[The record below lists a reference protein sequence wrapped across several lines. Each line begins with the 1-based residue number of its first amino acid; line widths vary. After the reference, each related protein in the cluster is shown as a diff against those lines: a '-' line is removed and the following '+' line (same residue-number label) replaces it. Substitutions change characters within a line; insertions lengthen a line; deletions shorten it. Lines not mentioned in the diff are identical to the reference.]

1 MHGII
6 PLEPYNPLL
15 GAIMTTKLKP
25 SHAVTLALLASVW
38 AATPSYGHSSGD
50 DAGTPTR
57 QDNGNHRDDRP
68 TGAPPQA
75 GTDDTR
81 QTPDD
86 SASVNINNT
95 GGQTDDA
102 LKRAGGD
109 KAPRLK
115 ALLSGTLDPTAR
127 GKIELE
133 SRRKGQK
140 FEGGVKL
147 VVPSEALKIA
157 DRAAAAAITPT
168 LVLSRAGVPYAEC
181 DLDVTRFK
189 RSSGGLI
196 AEYKV
201 KVAVRRGVLRED
213 DGICDT
219 DLSLADAQTGVPA
232 IAVGDTVEVTL
243 DTVSGSVLQGTF

>member
-1 MHGII
+1 
-6 PLEPYNPLL
+6 
-15 GAIMTTKLKP
+15 MTTKPKL
-25 SHAVTLALLASVW
+25 SNVVTLALLASVW
-38 AATPSYGHSSGD
+38 VAAPSYGHSSGD
-50 DAGTPTR
+50 DHGSSSR
-57 QDNGNHRDDRP
+57 QENGNHRDDRP
-68 TGAPPQA
+68 RVTPPHA
-75 GTDDTR
+75 GTDDAS
-81 QTPDD
+81 QKPDD
-86 SASVNINNT
+86 SASVKNNTT

-102 LKRAGGD
+102 LKVAGGD

-115 ALLSGTLDPTAR
+115 AILSGTLDPTAR

-147 VVPSEALKIA
+147 VVPSGALNIA

-168 LVLSRAGVPYAEC
+168 LVLSRGGVPYAEC

-189 RSSGGLI
+189 RSSSGLI

-201 KVAVRRGVLRED
+201 KVAIRRGVLRED

-219 DLSLADAQTGVPA
+219 DLSLTDAQPGVPA
-232 IAVGDTVEVTL
+232 IAAGDTVEVTL